1 MKLTATQL
9 RTIIKEE
16 VAAVLAEAAGPGPS
30 DFNSVVDAAVSA
42 FVDAAPFDSSDPSM
56 SPGGE
61 ASWDDQVETAA
72 EELRNA
78 VSDVLDGIV
87 QKLYDGVYA
96 R

>member
-1 MKLTATQL
+1 
-9 RTIIKEE
+9 
-16 VAAVLAEAAGPGPS
+16 
-30 DFNSVVDAAVSA
+30 
-42 FVDAAPFDSSDPSM
+42 M

-72 EELRNA
+72 EDLRNA
-78 VSDVLDGIV
+78 VSVALDGIV

>member
-1 MKLTATQL
+1 MAIKLTAGLL
-9 RTIIKEE
+9 RKIIKEE
-16 VAAVLAEAAGPGPS
+16 VEAALAEAAAPA
-30 DFNSVVDAAVSA
+30 DFNSVVDAAVAA

-56 SPGGE
+56 LPGGE
-61 ASWDDQVETAA
+61 ASWDDQVESAA
-72 EELRNA
+72 EDLRNA

>member
-1 MKLTATQL
+1 MTTRLTATQL

-16 VAAVLAEAAGPGPS
+16 VAAVLAEAAPPA
-30 DFNSVVDAAVSA
+30 DFNSVVDAAVAA

-78 VSDVLDGIV
+78 VSDVLDEIV